1 MFAQMCCKANQKQA
15 PPNISISSGLS
26 FKHIPV
32 IIGKF
37 VLAIHWIGEDYQISP
52 LSAASS

>member
-1 MFAQMCCKANQKQA
+1 MCCKANQKQA

-26 FKHIPV
+26 FKHISL

-37 VLAIHWIGEDYQISP
+37 VLAIHWIGDDYQISP
-52 LSAASS
+52 LRAASS